1 MKKKLNR
8 GWVKNAVIVFLVVML
23 LLTFFSNTIMNLSLP
38 EVVTEQPRSGSI
50 VNAIRGT
57 ANVETMGTYHVEVE
71 HPRQILEVH
80 VREGQEVSQGDPLF
94 SLEEGENELSA
105 QLAELQLSYQ
115 RMLIELGNS
124 DFAMQNEGIRQAR
137 EDLQR
142 AQTERSGL
150 GSAEMTETAAQLRAD
165 EADTAVAVANNQLA
179 QLELELSYLDT
190 FDSRSAYIGQLAIAY
205 EQAHANFV
213 QHVGEAFDDYIGPS
227 NQWSQAVESARL
239 ALETGAAQARVTL
252 TTERN
257 TAAATLSTAESAQ
270 TTAQSTLGRIQR
282 IHAADEM
289 VRGAQRA
296 LNAALISLSSEQ
308 QADNIMHQQQLL
320 DLQALEEQIEDLEE
334 RISRQEGD
342 AEDGVVTLT
351 AQYDGIILGLTAVA
365 GQTAQPGIPLARLEV
380 SGLGYTAELLVEAR
394 QAAEVRPGAQV
405 DVTSSNWFANLSG
418 HVAGIRVD
426 PDNSANQRIITVE
439 VTGDVTIGEQVTLGI
454 HLSQAMYDTIV
465 PRSALGQ
472 DATGYHVYILRS
484 SDSPLGTRYTAVRV
498 DVTVEAEDETSVA
511 VRGDL
516 ERNVNVIIRS
526 SDVLAD
532 RQSVRLAT
540 D

>member
-8 GWVKNAVIVFLVVML
+8 GWVKNATIVFLLVAL
-23 LLTFFSNTIMNLSLP
+23 LLTLFSNTIMNFSLP

-57 ANVETMGTYHVEVE
+57 ANVETMGTYSVEVE
-71 HPRQILEVH
+71 HPRQILEVY

-94 SLEEGENELSA
+94 LLEEGEHELSA
-105 QLAELQLSYQ
+105 QLAELELNYQ

-142 AQTERSGL
+142 AQNERAGL
-150 GSAEMTETAAQLRAD
+150 GNAEITETTAQLRAD
-165 EADTAVAVANNQLA
+165 EADAAVAVANSRLA

-190 FDSRSAYIGQLAIAY
+190 FDSRSAYIGQLVIAY
-205 EQAHANFV
+205 EQALANFL
-213 QHVGEAFDDYIGPS
+213 QNVGVAFDDYTGPP
-227 NQWSQAVESARL
+227 NQWSQAVDSAQT
-239 ALETGAAQARVTL
+239 ALEAGAAQARVTL
-252 TTERN
+252 TTESN
-257 TAAATLSTAESAQ
+257 AAAATLSSAEVAQ
-270 TTAQSTLGRIQR
+270 TTAQNTLNRIQR
-282 IHAADEM
+282 INLADDA
-289 VRGAQRA
+289 VRMAQRE

-308 QADNIMHQQQLL
+308 QSDNILHQQQLL
-320 DLQALEEQIEDLEE
+320 ELQALEGQIEDLEE
-334 RISRQEGD
+334 RIARQGGD
-342 AEDGVVTLT
+342 TDGGDVTIT
-351 AQYDGIILGLTAVA
+351 AQYDGILLGLTAVA
-365 GQTAQPGIPLARLEV
+365 GQTAQPDIPLARIEV
-380 SGLGYTAELLVEAR
+380 SGLGYTAELSVETR
-394 QAAEVRPGAQV
+394 QATQVRPGAQV
-405 DVTSSNWFANLSG
+405 DVRSAGWFTDLSG

-426 PDNSANQRIITVE
+426 PDDSANRRIITVE
-439 VTGDVTIGEQVTLGI
+439 VTGDVTIGEQVELGI

-472 DATGYHVYILRS
+472 DATGYHVYILHAR
-484 SDSPLGTRYTAVRV
+484 DSPLGTRYTAVRV
-498 DVTVEAEDETSVA
+498 DVTVEAEDETHVA

-526 SDVLAD
+526 SDVLSD
-532 RQSVRLAT
+532 RQAVRLAT